1 MTDSEGQQ
9 PSSKIVDPPE
19 KKSEHNKR
27 QAAVPIAEREYK
39 KTIRLFIKM
48 LVFSIYCF
56 SLLE

>member
-9 PSSKIVDPPE
+9 KSSKIVYPPE
-19 KKSEHNKR
+19 KNSELNKS
-27 QAAVPIAEREYK
+27 QATVPTAKREYK
-39 KTIRLFIKM
+39 ETTRLFIKM